1 MKKAVRLTWVSV
13 VVLVCPSESAMPI
26 DMAFPLYLSTEEFLY
41 RTSTKPCQPSL
52 SSCLRFEPSPVMDRT
67 EPEDGPSSGED
78 SRKTKNPA
86 KKQVTFADHRGLSLT
101 RVKLFSQFDEPID
114 FPGTVQ
120 SMLCSAA
127 AQQDNQLT
135 LDFAQPS
142 SDYLLFR
149 QRLEADYVCLEQCV
163 LREKLLAGTVKV
175 RNVSFEKR
183 VKLRWTSDGWRSHA
197 DVDCEYMKDAYPS
210 MHSDTFAFSVA
221 LPERLAPRQRVE
233 FAVCYAVDGRE
244 YWDSNRGDNY
254 RIVWASAKTNRR
266 HDPADFGIHM
276 ERYGSPTCSHGLFP
290 DWPSYAGY
298 ENTGPYY

>member
-1 MKKAVRLTWVSV
+1 
-13 VVLVCPSESAMPI
+13 MPI